1 MDGLQ
6 LVLVAVVTF
15 ICGIICTLALEFHLF
30 KRYLISGPQAA
41 SPQRQLHHGKAQ
53 LPKELVEQMQEE
65 RLNCNNSMTRQ
76 AMSQGNENLAINLT
90 LQFLFNELRNAERVR
105 LWLYR
110 KLNNEFKE
118 LLTQSTTGKLLDSV
132 KLRDLNLGTQFPTI
146 KGLEVADSK
155 IDADTGLLES
165 LDLAL
170 DLHYS
175 GNFQLSID
183 VKMLLGKTAYMALQV
198 KCISGKARLQF
209 TRVPYTHWSLS
220 FYSDP
225 ILELEVQSQFQGRQL
240 QPQIISLIT
249 SQIRR
254 AVRRKHTL
262 PRYKM
267 RYKPFFRRLNDEAV
281 DLSEVAS
288 TQLTPGYLEVVLLE
302 ISRLNITPIV
312 LNNSE
317 DLSQMEVYCSMSV
330 DPTPWVYLTQY
341 SGVPYMVLDL
351 IISKTG
357 SQQLGV
363 VFKQEIVPEIGQ
375 VCVLVETI
383 VSGSP
388 AAIAE
393 MKKGDIL
400 VAVDGKKVS
409 NMNQVA
415 KFVKSAVQRRFIIRV
430 ERRYSKVD
438 LERQSGIRMDSER
451 VSFTERKASKSDSV
465 GRVDSPSAE
474 DAGKMKFETQIK
486 FSDLR
491 DSDCDLTDSRSDTS
505 KLFKRRKSSV
515 QTEDAAQTPDTTPSR
530 RISTVSISSA
540 ASSSVQ
546 FYLPDDNYSIADL
559 HSNTREKP
567 YASLITFEETK
578 SFRIDS
584 ELQYLNVG
592 VWGRVKGGEAPSKLL
607 GYINAPIKLILA
619 QCCTSTTGHYLKCH
633 ALLPP
638 ESASLAT
645 SYVRLQGYSGFDPT
659 LCYGDILLSYV
670 WESCQPSDQAIS
682 DAGKKENA
690 ETAKIQPIL
699 NEEVADRKM
708 HDFIRTHF
716 HRATHCDFCTKKIWL
731 KDAVQCRDCGMVCHK
746 KCEARCQASG
756 TCGAESLATLALE
769 ADEIEPS
776 TIIGDIG
783 PEISLTGCEDN
794 VQGASMMAVK
804 ASIANTLLGLKK
816 AGSTSCLAPPT
827 SGIGPASRSLPPS
840 PCASRKS
847 SLAGGLGISP
857 DLLEGAE
864 PSVAAPL
871 VAGDLDDG
879 LMSRAKDTGK
889 FLHKYLE
896 PQERVEKINAM
907 MGKLKN
913 ALDAETTSRLELSQN
928 GDADS
933 MKLIAQSDLR
943 VQALSVLLLH
953 YCAGLQHAQEALDR
967 PEAGKES

>member
-15 ICGIICTLALEFHLF
+15 ICGVICTLALEFYLF
-30 KRYLISGPQAA
+30 KRYLVSGPQAA

-65 RLNCNNSMTRQ
+65 RTNCNNSMTRQ

-198 KCISGKARLQF
+198 KRISGKARLQF

-302 ISRLNITPIV
+302 ISRLNIASLIP
-312 LNNSE
+312 NSE
-317 DLSQMEVYCSMSV
+317 DVSQVEVYCTMSV
-330 DPTPWVYLTQY
+330 DATPWVYLTQY

-363 VFKQEIVPEIGQ
+363 VFKQEVVPEVGQ

-393 MKKGDIL
+393 MRKGDIL

-415 KFVKSAVQRRFIIRV
+415 KFVKSAAQRRFIIRV
-430 ERRYSKVD
+430 ERRYSRVD
-438 LERQSGIRMDSER
+438 SERQSGAKMDSER
-451 VSFTERKASKSDSV
+451 TSFTERKASFASKSDSV
-465 GRVDSPSAE
+465 SKVDSPSVE

-491 DSDCDLTDSRSDTS
+491 DSDCDLTDSRPDTS
-505 KLFKRRKSSV
+505 KLFRRRKSSA

-530 RISTVSISSA
+530 RISTISTSSA

-559 HSNTREKP
+559 HYNTREKP
-567 YASLITFEETK
+567 YASLIMFEETK

-592 VWGRVKGGEAPSKLL
+592 VWGRVRGGETSPKLL
-607 GYINAPIKLILA
+607 GYINAPVKLILA

-638 ESASLAT
+638 ESAYLAT

-670 WESCQPSDQAIS
+670 WESCRPNDQTVSDV
-682 DAGKKENA
+682 GKKENA
-690 ETAKIQPIL
+690 ETAKIQPTL

-769 ADEIEPS
+769 ADEIEPNA
-776 TIIGDIG
+776 IIGDIG

-816 AGSTSCLAPPT
+816 AGSTSCLAPPA
-827 SGIGPASRSLPPS
+827 SGIGLASRSLPPS
-840 PCASRKS
+840 PCASRKVELNNTRLFLRS
-847 SLAGGLGISP
+847 G
-857 DLLEGAE
+857 EG
-864 PSVAAPL
+864 
-871 VAGDLDDG
+871 
-879 LMSRAKDTGK
+879 SRA
-889 FLHKYLE
+889 
-896 PQERVEKINAM
+896 
-907 MGKLKN
+907 
-913 ALDAETTSRLELSQN
+913 LDFES
-928 GDADS
+928 DS
-933 MKLIAQSDLR
+933 SFN
-943 VQALSVLLLH
+943 
-953 YCAGLQHAQEALDR
+953 
-967 PEAGKES
+967 

>member
-1 MDGLQ
+1 MDILQ
-6 LVLVAVVTF
+6 LALVVVFTF
-15 ICGIICTLALEFHLF
+15 ICGVICTLALQFYLF
-30 KRYLISGPQAA
+30 KRYLESGPQVA
-41 SPQRQLHHGKAQ
+41 SPQRQLQHGKAQ
-53 LPKELVEQMQEE
+53 LPKELVEQLQEE
-65 RLNCNNSMTRQ
+65 RTNCNNSISRQ

-118 LLTQSTTGKLLDSV
+118 LLTQSTTAKLLDSV
-132 KLRDLNLGTQFPTI
+132 KLRDLDLGTQFPTI

-198 KCISGKARLQF
+198 KRVSGKARLQF

-240 QPQIISLIT
+240 QPQIISIII
-249 SQIRR
+249 SQIRK
-254 AVRRKHTL
+254 AVKRKHTL

-288 TQLTPGYLEVVLLE
+288 TQLTPGYLEVELLE
-302 ISRLNITPIV
+302 ISRLNLAPIA
-312 LNNSE
+312 LSSE
-317 DLSQMEVYCSMSV
+317 DSMSQVEIYCTMSV
-330 DPTPWVYLTQY
+330 DSTPWVYLTQY

-363 VFKQEIVPEIGQ
+363 VFKQEVVSEIGQ
-375 VCVLVETI
+375 MCVLVETI

-409 NMNQVA
+409 SMNQVA
-415 KFVKSAVQRRFIIRV
+415 KLVKSAVQRRFIIRV
-430 ERRYSKVD
+430 ERRYSKA
-438 LERQSGIRMDSER
+438 DSSEKGQKTDNEKT
-451 VSFTERKASKSDSV
+451 SFVERKASKSDSV
-465 GRVDSPSAE
+465 GKVESPTAD
-474 DAGKMKFETQIK
+474 DAGKIKFETQIK

-491 DSDCDLTDSRSDTS
+491 DTDIDPADTRPDTG

-515 QTEDAAQTPDTTPSR
+515 HIEDIAYTPDTTPSR
-530 RISTVSISSA
+530 RISTISTSS
-540 ASSSVQ
+540 ASSSNVQ
-546 FYLPDDNYSIADL
+546 FYLPDDNVINITDL
-559 HSNTREKP
+559 YYNTKEKP
-567 YASLITFEETK
+567 YASLITFKETK
-578 SFRIDS
+578 SFRVDS
-584 ELQYLNVG
+584 ELQYLNIG
-592 VWGRVKGGEAPSKLL
+592 VWSRVKGSEMSPKLL
-607 GYINAPIKLILA
+607 GYINAPVKLILA

-638 ESASLAT
+638 ESAALAT

-670 WESCQPSDQAIS
+670 WESCQPSNHTITDS
-682 DAGKKENA
+682 GKKENV

-699 NEEVADRKM
+699 SEEVTDRKL

-746 KCEARCQASG
+746 KCEVRCQASG

-769 ADEIEPS
+769 ADEIES
-776 TIIGDIG
+776 NTIVGDISS

-794 VQGASMMAVK
+794 VQ
-804 ASIANTLLGLKK
+804 
-816 AGSTSCLAPPT
+816 
-827 SGIGPASRSLPPS
+827 
-840 PCASRKS
+840 S
-847 SLAGGLGISP
+847 SLAGGLGINP

-871 VAGDLDDG
+871 LAGDLDDG
-879 LMSRAKDTGK
+879 LMSRARDTGK
-889 FLHKYLE
+889 FLYKNLE
-896 PQERVEKINAM
+896 PQERVEKINSM
-907 MGKLKN
+907 MSKLKN
-913 ALDAETTSRLELSQN
+913 ALDAETTSRLDLSHN

-953 YCAGLQHAQEALDR
+953 YCAGLQHAQEAVDR
-967 PEAGKES
+967 PETNKES